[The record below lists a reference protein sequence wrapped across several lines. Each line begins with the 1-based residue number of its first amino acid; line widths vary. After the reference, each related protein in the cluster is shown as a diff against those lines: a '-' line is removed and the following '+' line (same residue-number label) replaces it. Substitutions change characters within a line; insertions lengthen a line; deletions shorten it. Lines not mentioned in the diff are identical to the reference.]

1 MNPEETSAAIIEA
14 EKEKVKFYEGF
25 GGISGVLDTSD
36 SENLVV
42 LVEDRTYP
50 VFATKNALKQHQPG
64 VVQNFNVHLG
74 YIRDELGFVLLCV
87 KEKART
93 TYNLK
98 GCWETRR
105 GLPKFMVYRNIVPS
119 RHARAV
125 LLTLVWDD
133 APVAD
138 GQYWEIVAELIGDS
152 FAVLQALGPF
162 DPPQKYQKRVEKT
175 FKNPKSDAPP
185 PVLKSA
191 RTSRAI
197 DPPQSEPI
205 IETASEPIA
214 FNASTAIEET
224 TSTTEA
230 TEVIEPIT
238 ASEIKAIV
246 ESPSKSIK
254 PEEPEASPVVA
265 EPVTPKTKKASGKSS
280 ASKKLSIAP
289 ETVEP
294 KKTKEKVKAS
304 SSKKPMSLAAD
315 RLFLGK
321 QLPPGK

>member
-1 MNPEETSAAIIEA
+1 MNPEETSAATIEA
-14 EKEKVKFYEGF
+14 EKVKFYEGF
-25 GGISGVLDTSD
+25 GGISGILDTSD
-36 SENLVV
+36 SEKLVV

-64 VVQNFNVHLG
+64 VVQHFNVHLQ
-74 YIRDELGFVLLCV
+74 YIRDGLGFVLLCV

-105 GLPKFMVYRNIVPS
+105 GLPKFMIYRNLSPS
-119 RHARAV
+119 RHEGAV

-152 FAVLQALGPF
+152 FVVLQAIGPF

-185 PVLKSA
+185 PVPKSA
-191 RTSRAI
+191 KTSRAI
-197 DPPQSEPI
+197 DPPE
-205 IETASEPIA
+205 SEPIA
-214 FNASTAIEET
+214 ESTSEPIALNASTAIEET
-224 TSTTEA
+224 TSTTKA
-230 TEVIEPIT
+230 AEVIEPI
-238 ASEIKAIV
+238 AAREIKAIA
-246 ESPSKSIK
+246 ESPRKSKA

-265 EPVTPKTKKASGKSS
+265 EPVTPKTKKVSGKYS
-280 ASKKLSIAP
+280 ASKKLSVSP
-289 ETVEP
+289 ENAEP
-294 KKTKEKVKAS
+294 KKTKEKVKAGGS
-304 SSKKPMSLAAD
+304 EKPMSLAAD

>member
-1 MNPEETSAAIIEA
+1 MNPEETLATIIEA
-14 EKEKVKFYEGF
+14 EKVRFYEGF
-25 GGISGVLDTSD
+25 GGISGILDTSD
-36 SENLVV
+36 SEKLVV

-74 YIRDELGFVLLCV
+74 YIRNELGFVLLCV

-125 LLTLVWDD
+125 LLTLVWND

-138 GQYWEIVAELIGDS
+138 GQYWELVAELVEDS
-152 FAVLQALGPF
+152 FVVLQAIGPF
-162 DPPQKYQKRVEKT
+162 TPPQKFFVKRTKAI
-175 FKNPKSDAPP
+175 KSDAPA

-191 RTSRAI
+191 KTSRAI
-197 DPPQSEPI
+197 EPPESEL
-205 IETASEPIA
+205 IEENPIA
-214 FNASTAIEET
+214 AKA
-224 TSTTEA
+224 A
-230 TEVIEPIT
+230 EVIEPIA
-238 ASEIKAIV
+238 ASEIKAI
-246 ESPSKSIK
+246 E
-254 PEEPEASPVVA
+254 PEEPKASPVVA

-280 ASKKLSIAP
+280 ASKKLSITEGASKAISP

-304 SSKKPMSLAAD
+304 SSKKPTSLAAD

>member
-1 MNPEETSAAIIEA
+1 MNPAETLSTIIEA
-14 EKEKVKFYEGF
+14 EKVRFYEGF
-25 GGISGVLDTSD
+25 GGISGILDTSD
-36 SENLVV
+36 SEKLVV

-74 YIRDELGFVLLCV
+74 YIRNELGFVLLCV

-138 GQYWEIVAELIGDS
+138 GQYWELVAELVEDS
-152 FAVLQALGPF
+152 FVVLQAIGPF
-162 DPPQKYQKRVEKT
+162 TPPQKFFVKKT
-175 FKNPKSDAPP
+175 KAIKSDAPA

-191 RTSRAI
+191 KTSRAI

-205 IETASEPIA
+205 IESTNEQIA
-214 FNASTAIEET
+214 LNVSKAIEET
-224 TSTTEA
+224 TIA
-230 TEVIEPIT
+230 TEVIEPI
-238 ASEIKAIV
+238 ASSEIKVIT
-246 ESPSKSIK
+246 ESPRESIE
-254 PEEPEASPVVA
+254 PEEPKASPVVA

-280 ASKKLSIAP
+280 ASKKLSITEGASKAISP

-304 SSKKPMSLAAD
+304 SSKKPTSLAAD

>member
-1 MNPEETSAAIIEA
+1 MNPEETLATIIEA
-14 EKEKVKFYEGF
+14 EKVRFYEGF
-25 GGISGVLDTSD
+25 GGISGILDTSD
-36 SENLVV
+36 SEKLVV

-74 YIRDELGFVLLCV
+74 YIRNELGFVLLCV

-138 GQYWEIVAELIGDS
+138 GQYWELVAELVEDS
-152 FAVLQALGPF
+152 FVVLQAIGPF
-162 DPPQKYQKRVEKT
+162 TPPQKFFVKKT
-175 FKNPKSDAPP
+175 KAIKSDAPA

-191 RTSRAI
+191 KTSMAI
-197 DPPQSEPI
+197 EPPESEL
-205 IETASEPIA
+205 IEENPIA
-214 FNASTAIEET
+214 AKA
-224 TSTTEA
+224 A
-230 TEVIEPIT
+230 EVIEPIA
-238 ASEIKAIV
+238 ASEIKAI
-246 ESPSKSIK
+246 E
-254 PEEPEASPVVA
+254 PEEPKASPVVA

-280 ASKKLSIAP
+280 ASKKLSITEGASKAISP

-304 SSKKPMSLAAD
+304 SSKKPTSLAAD

>member
-1 MNPEETSAAIIEA
+1 MNLGVTSGAINGAEEAKIYEA
-14 EKEKVKFYEGF
+14 F
-25 GGISGVLDTSD
+25 GGISGIFDTSD
-36 SENLVV
+36 SEKLVV

-50 VFATKNALKQHQPG
+50 VFATKKALEQHQPG

-119 RHARAV
+119 RYARAV

-138 GQYWEIVAELIGDS
+138 GQYWELEAELVEDS
-152 FAVLQALGPF
+152 FVVLQAIGPF
-162 DPPQKYQKRVEKT
+162 TPPQKFFVKKT
-175 FKNPKSDAPP
+175 REIKSDLPP

-191 RTSRAI
+191 KTSMAAI
-197 DPPQSEPI
+197 DPPESEPS
-205 IETASEPIA
+205 IETANEPIA
-214 FNASTAIEET
+214 LVAGHGTIEENNIVAK
-224 TSTTEA
+224 SAE
-230 TEVIEPIT
+230 IIKPI
-238 ASEIKAIV
+238 ASSEIKAIAK
-246 ESPSKSIK
+246 SPRELKAPK
-254 PEEPEASPVVA
+254 EPEASPVAA
-265 EPVTPKTKKASGKSS
+265 EPVTSKTKKASGKSS
-280 ASKKLSIAP
+280 ASKKSTISP
-289 ETVEP
+289 ETAEP
-294 KKTKEKVKAS
+294 KKTREKVKVS

-321 QLPPGK
+321 QLPSGK